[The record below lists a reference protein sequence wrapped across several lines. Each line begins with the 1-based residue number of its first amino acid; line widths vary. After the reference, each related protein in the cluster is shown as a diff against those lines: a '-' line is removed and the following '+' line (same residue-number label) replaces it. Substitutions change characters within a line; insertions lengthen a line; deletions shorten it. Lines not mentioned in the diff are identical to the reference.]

1 MSGLHRREL
10 AVCRPVSTF
19 HMPPAGRVQVARS
32 RGPPTLSCPARSSQS
47 SCGPMCT
54 RCMLARA
61 FLRHSQLP
69 ARGVWSSLGA
79 RLGDTSSMLVALRML
94 MASSDSCLGECQYAY
109 ATARRSQPRG
119 NCPYTHLPIST
130 LREDMAAVLA
140 AFLRYPLG
148 VANQSR
154 RRGRGQC
161 RWVTAQPQQP
171 IHKRESGKWLCWS
184 VGRQL

>member
-10 AVCRPVSTF
+10 AVCRPISTF
-19 HMPPAGRVQVARS
+19 HRPPAGRVQVARS
-32 RGPPTLSCPARSSQS
+32 RDPPTPSCPARSSQS

-69 ARGVWSSLGA
+69 SRSIVSSLGA

-94 MASSDSCLGECQYAY
+94 MASSDSCLGECEYAY
-109 ATARRSQPRG
+109 ATARRLQPRRH
-119 NCPYTHLPIST
+119 CPLTHLPIST

-154 RRGRGQC
+154 KRGLGQC
-161 RWVTAQPQQP
+161 TWVTAQPQQP
-171 IHKRESGKWLCWS
+171 IHKREYGKWLCWS